1 MLFLQKRIIMIV
13 LSTREF
19 RSNQGR
25 ALKQAIN
32 GEDVILTSRYGT
44 FRLTPVTHEDKLIP
58 LMKSQVKNWFSQAEA
73 IKTGNI
79 DCLNEEEFWNEL
91 QS

>member
-1 MLFLQKRIIMIV
+1 
-13 LSTREF
+13 
-19 RSNQGR
+19 
-25 ALKQAIN
+25 
-32 GEDVILTSRYGT
+32 
-44 FRLTPVTHEDKLIP
+44 
-58 LMKSQVKNWFSQAEA
+58 MKSQVKNWFSQAEA